1 MKTVIEQ
8 SRNRVGRLPGN
19 CAIEVET
26 LGGIGGHAGPVPR
39 LEAQLGASGY
49 GGEAVLQVAVG
60 VRDSAGAKTGQP
72 GNAHLRPV
80 MWRECQDAPG
90 NPRTPLG
97 LEECLLGACLTIRM

>member
-8 SRNRVGRLPGN
+8 SRNRVGRRPGN

-26 LGGIGGHAGPVPR
+26 LGSVGGHADPVPR

-60 VRDSAGAKTGQP
+60 VRNGVGA
-72 GNAHLRPV
+72 
-80 MWRECQDAPG
+80 
-90 NPRTPLG
+90 
-97 LEECLLGACLTIRM
+97 